1 MSLKLNYPNILKVS
15 IMVHK
20 IDKTL
25 LLDEFDVEKHLIQ
38 DTSEKWTWL
47 KKFFYKNIVKFS
59 DIKVSLDVFRT
70 G

>member
-1 MSLKLNYPNILKVS
+1 
-15 IMVHK
+15 MVHK

-38 DTSEKWTWL
+38 DRSEKWVWL
-47 KKFFYKNIVKFS
+47 KKFFYNNIVKSS
-59 DIKVSLDVFRT
+59 DIKVSLNVFKT